1 VQVLVDFG
9 FKRATVELVAKYAGV
24 SRATV
29 RWQSRDALIQAA
41 VLREFTTVF
50 DTAVR
55 DLDDRGT
62 FDDKV
67 VRAFTAVVW
76 SLRNH
81 PLMTREPQAVL
92 PFLTTAP
99 AMQTAL
105 SVVAARLRR
114 SAQANDLNLTDPE
127 ALADILVRLAHSVL
141 LVPHPDRPLTTR
153 IDIEDYAQR
162 HVRPVTRYASRR
174 PFAPPARP
182 ARKTHRSAAG
192 LLAAAA
198 VTALVGTAAATSW
211 ATYSGWPAVSPLESV
226 KSTQPPAAV
235 APSVTSVPPS
245 TRVFT
250 APPPSVTTTP
260 AKPAPHTVSAPTV
273 SRAPS
278 STLVT
283 VAAPPAPLPDSDP
296 RRATVNSSGGTAH
309 PGSPPGPGSHLAKP
323 GEVPK
328 VTSAAKARSSHG
340 K

>member
-1 VQVLVDFG
+1 VAASDLDGTGARVLDAAVQVLVDFG

-24 SRATV
+24 SHMTV
-29 RWQSRDALIQAA
+29 YRRWPAKSELLRAA
-41 VLREFTTVF
+41 VLRELTTVF

-55 DLDDRGT
+55 DLDDRGS

-162 HVRPVTRYASRR
+162 YIRPLTRALGVDVAS
-174 PFAPPARP
+174 
-182 ARKTHRSAAG
+182 
-192 LLAAAA
+192 
-198 VTALVGTAAATSW
+198 
-211 ATYSGWPAVSPLESV
+211 
-226 KSTQPPAAV
+226 
-235 APSVTSVPPS
+235 
-245 TRVFT
+245 
-250 APPPSVTTTP
+250 
-260 AKPAPHTVSAPTV
+260 
-273 SRAPS
+273 
-278 STLVT
+278 
-283 VAAPPAPLPDSDP
+283 
-296 RRATVNSSGGTAH
+296 
-309 PGSPPGPGSHLAKP
+309 
-323 GEVPK
+323 
-328 VTSAAKARSSHG
+328 
-340 K
+340 